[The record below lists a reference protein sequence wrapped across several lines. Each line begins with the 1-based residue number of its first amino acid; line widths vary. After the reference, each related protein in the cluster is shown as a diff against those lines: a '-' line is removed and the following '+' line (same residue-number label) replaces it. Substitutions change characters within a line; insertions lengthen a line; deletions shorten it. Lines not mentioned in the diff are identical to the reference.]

1 MNAHLNRCFSCMQL
15 VDTKDAVCPH
25 CGYDNHDRQN
35 GPGYLPEV
43 LLYHQYQIGKMLGRG
58 GFGVTYMGY
67 DLNLMR
73 RVAIKEYFPRDLS
86 SRDSQNVS
94 LTAYSDCA
102 EAFQNGCER
111 ALRESRVAAAL
122 GRIPGIVQVYNA
134 VTANNT
140 IYIVMEYV
148 EGQTLSAYVQEHGGK
163 LSFEEALAL
172 LGPIAEALGRLH
184 EAGVVHRDV
193 KPDNIMVRRG
203 SKETVLLDFGAARV
217 LSNETMS
224 LSSQIYT
231 MGYAPPEQCATGAAI
246 DARLDEYA
254 FSATLYYA
262 LTGQT
267 PMDCQLRLFT
277 SKDMPPIHTQN
288 DSVSSAAE
296 AVIMKGM
303 ALKMEERY
311 ATMAELLQEL
321 KASGSKRGGKQG
333 SVPVQEAK
341 PKEKKKSHSKAAVA
355 AVCTAIVVGG
365 AVWAGTR
372 WMGDGMLPIIA
383 PVVTESPI
391 PTVTVAPMPTPTPKL
406 PVIAPVSTENPM
418 PTVTVPPTSALP
430 ALAPVSTEDPMP
442 TIKATLIPTS
452 LPELS
457 AEAVESAVASNLIT
471 FETVFEGTKKSTE
484 YVRDEK
490 SGYNMGDQSNYLLL
504 DFGVTTFRGSN
515 FRQNAASGN
524 VSRLPSA
531 MSVAWTQEAGSVEGS
546 SCSYYGIGWTGQ
558 PAIIKWSKEVRETT
572 SIVEN
577 KRNVTDLKEVILAG
591 LDGKIY
597 FLDLADGVPTRDA
610 IDVGYPMKGSV
621 SVSSYGMPIMTVG
634 QYARKMASGT
644 GDIGLRFFNL
654 LTQKQIYL
662 LDGLDD
668 RAVGVE
674 GSFDTAALFD
684 RTNDGLVV
692 AGTNGMLYT
701 IDMNTEYDAKMGS
714 ISIDPEEQLLVAK
727 ASGQKSKTVQVL
739 SSMAMYS
746 HYAYYADMTGILHCV
761 DTDTM
766 KTVWAVEL
774 GDAVQAAVSLDFDED
789 GTLWVYT
796 ANTLQ
801 NRSKGTCDIR
811 RFNAMTGEEG
821 WALSVGVTK
830 GDSSAIPGAMASPV
844 LGEGSIDH
852 LAIFTLSKLSSEPGI
867 SVTAEAPGAVVAVNK
882 QTGTVEW
889 TYALN
894 AYTYSSPVAVY
905 TESGEARIIQC
916 DNDGNIYLLD
926 GLTGSLVSTL
936 KVEGN
941 IEGSPAVYMDT
952 MVVGTTGKNTSYIY
966 GITLQ

>member
-1 MNAHLNRCFSCMQL
+1 MNAHLNRCFSCMQP
-15 VDTKDAVCPH
+15 VDTKDAVCLH

-267 PMDCQLRLFT
+267 PMDCQLRMFT
-277 SKDMPPIHTQN
+277 SKDVTPIHTLN
-288 DSVSSAAE
+288 DSVSSEAE

-333 SVPVQEAK
+333 SVPIKDPK

-365 AVWAGTR
+365 AVWAVKGLMGT
-372 WMGDGMLPIIA
+372 GDLPATIPLPEASSTPVLETQPGNVYEVTGFQPMKVEIA
-383 PVVTESPI
+383 VEDGKIASFAVTEHNETAGIGADLIAEGFDNLIGQDVATAKLDVVSGVTLTSNAI
-391 PTVTVAPMPTPTPKL
+391 NTALLQAAATVGGNADAMYYMGECYYYGRGVEQDYEK
-406 PVIAPVSTENPM
+406 
-418 PTVTVPPTSALP
+418 
-430 ALAPVSTEDPMP
+430 
-442 TIKATLIPTS
+442 
-452 LPELS
+452 
-457 AEAVESAVASNLIT
+457 AVEWYEKGAAGGNTTAMYNLGVCYANGRGVEQDYGKAVEWYEKAAAGGDTDAMTNLGWCYENGRGVEQDYEKAVEWYEKGAAGGNTTAMSNLGWCYANGQGVEQDYGKAVEWYEKAAT
-471 FETVFEGTKKSTE
+471 GGNTKAMKNLGVCYE
-484 YVRDEK
+484 NGRGVEQDYEK
-490 SGYNMGDQSNYLLL
+490 AVEWYEKGAAGGNTNAMYYMGECYYYGR
-504 DFGVTTFRGSN
+504 GVEQDYGKAVEWYEKAATGE
-515 FRQNAASGN
+515 NAY
-524 VSRLPSA
+524 A
-531 MSVAWTQEAGSVEGS
+531 MSQLGTCYYYGNGVDQDYGQAAEWYEKAAAGGIAYAMYCMGWCYENSQGVEQDYAKALEWYEKAQEAGD
-546 SCSYYGIGWTGQ
+546 TG
-558 PAIIKWSKEVRETT
+558 V
-572 SIVEN
+572 
-577 KRNVTDLKEVILAG
+577 
-591 LDGKIY
+591 
-597 FLDLADGVPTRDA
+597 
-610 IDVGYPMKGSV
+610 
-621 SVSSYGMPIMTVG
+621 
-634 QYARKMASGT
+634 
-644 GDIGLRFFNL
+644 
-654 LTQKQIYL
+654 
-662 LDGLDD
+662 
-668 RAVGVE
+668 
-674 GSFDTAALFD
+674 
-684 RTNDGLVV
+684 
-692 AGTNGMLYT
+692 
-701 IDMNTEYDAKMGS
+701 
-714 ISIDPEEQLLVAK
+714 
-727 ASGQKSKTVQVL
+727 
-739 SSMAMYS
+739 
-746 HYAYYADMTGILHCV
+746 
-761 DTDTM
+761 
-766 KTVWAVEL
+766 
-774 GDAVQAAVSLDFDED
+774 
-789 GTLWVYT
+789 
-796 ANTLQ
+796 
-801 NRSKGTCDIR
+801 
-811 RFNAMTGEEG
+811 
-821 WALSVGVTK
+821 
-830 GDSSAIPGAMASPV
+830 
-844 LGEGSIDH
+844 
-852 LAIFTLSKLSSEPGI
+852 
-867 SVTAEAPGAVVAVNK
+867 AEAIERVKEK
-882 QTGTVEW
+882 Q
-889 TYALN
+889 
-894 AYTYSSPVAVY
+894 
-905 TESGEARIIQC
+905 
-916 DNDGNIYLLD
+916 
-926 GLTGSLVSTL
+926 
-936 KVEGN
+936 
-941 IEGSPAVYMDT
+941 
-952 MVVGTTGKNTSYIY
+952 
-966 GITLQ
+966 